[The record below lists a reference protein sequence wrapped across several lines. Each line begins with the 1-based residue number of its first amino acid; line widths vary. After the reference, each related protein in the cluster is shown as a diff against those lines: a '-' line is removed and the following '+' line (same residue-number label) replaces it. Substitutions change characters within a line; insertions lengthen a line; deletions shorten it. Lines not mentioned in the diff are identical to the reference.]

1 MPHEAPWQQ
10 DAQQGMEPG
19 NKQDAI
25 TSSETESRR
34 MKPGKT
40 GNYQN
45 RANTHEQSQ
54 NHGSLQ
60 HIPHSSS
67 TCKRASCIQIIYQP
81 HRAPLVSS
89 PLMRHYID
97 GVFKM
102 PEPDIFVCIS
112 AHPRLRLRPEM
123 RWASFYPKEEI

>member
-10 DAQQGMEPG
+10 DAQQG
-19 NKQDAI
+19 
-25 TSSETESRR
+25 

-89 PLMRHYID
+89 PLMRHYIY

-123 RWASFYPKEEI
+123 RWASFYPKEEV